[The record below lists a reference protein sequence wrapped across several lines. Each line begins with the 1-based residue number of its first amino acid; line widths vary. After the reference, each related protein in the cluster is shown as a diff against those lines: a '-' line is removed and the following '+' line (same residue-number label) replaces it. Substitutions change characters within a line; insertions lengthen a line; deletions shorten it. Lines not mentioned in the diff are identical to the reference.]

1 MASRACNKTP
11 FNLPF
16 MLTPR
21 SHKSQLGNAINFNE
35 CYLVLETRQLLA
47 VTVAFNPS
55 TSVLSITGDSSADSA
70 YVINAAGGQVEITG
84 TGIAAQ
90 YFSAASLSRIDFFG
104 YGGNDH
110 FENQTSLAN
119 RAFGHAGDDFL
130 SGGSGA
136 DWFSGGPGSDEIRGN
151 QGNDTLMGSEQNDL
165 LYGGD
170 GNDTLTGFTG
180 DDTLYGGLGDD
191 FLYGQAGND
200 FADGEAGNDRVRGNA
215 GADTLYGGADN
226 DYMMGDTENDQM
238 YGGAGADELYA
249 WLGDDLLEGGDGD
262 DNLYAHNG
270 NDTCRGGLGADL
282 IRGGI
287 GDDSLYGE
295 ADDDRLYGENGNDL
309 IRGGTG
315 VDLLRGGN
323 DNDSLHGGDSGTGD
337 TLYGD
342 AGNDRFLRQGSDTV
356 VDKAV
361 EDAIIRFENAT
372 STWTDREIE
381 VIDEGLA
388 LLVAQTANNALLRDS
403 LDPQDL
409 GFFKYA
415 NLEGA
420 AAWNQLAIYEQ
431 QEWNY
436 ITGQWETTGYTYERE
451 IHFADWDESS
461 SWYNS
466 QYSLVAVHELGHN
479 WDSEEELA
487 TISANASQLWGNFL
501 AISDWR
507 DVNPNSPAGFT
518 QSLDTNHWFAN
529 SSSFAENYGQTNPR
543 EDFATI
549 WEYFFNSDAD
559 PALATAL
566 QPKLSVLN
574 SLFALLQG

>member
-1 MASRACNKTP
+1 M
-11 FNLPF
+11 
-16 MLTPR
+16 
-21 SHKSQLGNAINFNE
+21 
-35 CYLVLETRQLLA
+35 
-47 VTVAFNPS
+47 
-55 TSVLSITGDSSADSA
+55 
-70 YVINAAGGQVEITG
+70 
-84 TGIAAQ
+84 
-90 YFSAASLSRIDFFG
+90 
-104 YGGNDH
+104 
-110 FENQTSLAN
+110 
-119 RAFGHAGDDFL
+119 
-130 SGGSGA
+130 
-136 DWFSGGPGSDEIRGN
+136 
-151 QGNDTLMGSEQNDL
+151 
-165 LYGGD
+165 
-170 GNDTLTGFTG
+170 
-180 DDTLYGGLGDD
+180 
-191 FLYGQAGND
+191 
-200 FADGEAGNDRVRGNA
+200 
-215 GADTLYGGADN
+215 
-226 DYMMGDTENDQM
+226 
-238 YGGAGADELYA
+238 
-249 WLGDDLLEGGDGD
+249 LEGGDGD

-287 GDDSLYGE
+287 GDDSIYGD
-295 ADDDRLYGENGNDL
+295 AGDDRLYGENGNDL
-309 IRGGTG
+309 IRGGNG

-323 DNDSLHGGDSGTGD
+323 DNDSLHGGDSDTGD

-342 AGNDRFLRQGSDTV
+342 AGYDRFLRQGSDTV

-388 LLVAQTANNALLRDS
+388 MLVAQTANNALLRDS

-415 NLEGA
+415 DLEGA

-451 IHFADWDESS
+451 IRFADWDESS
-461 SWYNS
+461 GWYNS
-466 QYSLVAVHELGHN
+466 QYALVAVHELGHN
-479 WDSEEELA
+479 WDSAEELA
-487 TISANASQLWGNFL
+487 SISANASQLWGNFL

-507 DVNPNSPAGFT
+507 DVNPNSPEGFT
-518 QSLDTNHWFAN
+518 QSLDGNHWFAN
-529 SSSFAENYGQTNPR
+529 SSSFAENYGRTNPR

-549 WEYFFNSDAD
+549 WEYFFNPDAD

-574 SLFALLQG
+574 GLFALLQG